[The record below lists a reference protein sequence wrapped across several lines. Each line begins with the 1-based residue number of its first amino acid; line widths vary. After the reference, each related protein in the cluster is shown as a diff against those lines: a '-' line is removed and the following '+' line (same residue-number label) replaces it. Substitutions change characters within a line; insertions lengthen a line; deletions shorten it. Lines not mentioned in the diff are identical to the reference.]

1 MNRLTVVLL
10 TAAAMISILG
20 TPASGAR
27 GRVAAGLY
35 REIPPTV
42 ESTVIQTAVLA
53 LGDIAEARKE
63 LREGRSDEALRKV
76 EEARTLARSVGTDL
90 TTGVVREQIRIAREH
105 AGYDPPQRVLKD
117 LGPVY
122 DSLNEIEVYI
132 PVDKARRHVDRAAEF
147 LKAGR
152 KDDAARELGS
162 AEKALPVFTLPMV
175 SVDASLE
182 RALSAIGK
190 KELDAADALL
200 RKAESTLQAGI
211 ASRRSP
217 IGQAQA
223 SIMRARFL
231 FVNGDYADARRALNQ
246 ARTFLDAA
254 AARGSAV
261 TKSEAPRLS
270 QEVEALE
277 RRIEKEREKSESSL
291 RAIGEEVAALAERA
305 AADLA
310 YHWDETETTLRI
322 DDMLLDARLHLA
334 YAETFQLTTGEP
346 LKAKRELDLARE
358 FIGRAMKSLLAD
370 SADRAALQWADREI
384 VYLGEHIDQTGPAIE
399 ERYDALRSRING
411 LLTPL

>member
-1 MNRLTVVLL
+1 MNRMSVVLL
-10 TAAAMISILG
+10 TAAAMLSVVG
-20 TPASGAR
+20 TPASEAR
-27 GRVAAGLY
+27 GRGATGLY
-35 REIPPTV
+35 REIPPTI

-63 LREGRSDEALRKV
+63 LKQGRTDEALRKV
-76 EEARTLARSVGTDL
+76 EEARTLARSLGTDL
-90 TTGVVREQIRIAREH
+90 TTGVAREQIRIAREH

-117 LGPVY
+117 LGAVY
-122 DSLNEIEVYI
+122 DSFKEIEVYI
-132 PVDKARRHVDRAAEF
+132 PVDKAHRHVDRAAEF

-152 KDDAARELGS
+152 KDDAARELDF
-162 AEKALPVFTLPMV
+162 AERALPVFTLPMMP
-175 SVDASLE
+175 VDASLE
-182 RALSAIGK
+182 KAQSAIGR

-231 FVNGDYADARRALNQ
+231 FVNGDYPDARRALGQ
-246 ARTFLDAA
+246 ARAFLDA

-261 TKSEAPRLS
+261 TRTEASGLS

-277 RRIEKEREKSESSL
+277 RRIEKEREKSESAF
-291 RAIGEEVAALAERA
+291 RAVGEEMAALAERA

-310 YHWDETETTLRI
+310 YHWDEAETTLRI
-322 DDMLLDARLHLA
+322 DDVLLDARLHLS
-334 YAETFQLTTGEP
+334 YAETFQLTSGEP

-358 FIGRAMKSLLAD
+358 FIGKAMKSLLAD
-370 SADRAALQWADREI
+370 SADRAALEWADREI
-384 VYLGEHIDQTGPAIE
+384 VYLGEHVDQTGPGIE
-399 ERYDALRSRING
+399 ERYDALKSRING

>member
-10 TAAAMISILG
+10 TAAAMISVVG

-27 GRVAAGLY
+27 GRGAAGLY

-76 EEARTLARSVGTDL
+76 DEARILARSVGTDL

-152 KDDAARELGS
+152 NDDAARELGS
-162 AEKALPVFTLPMV
+162 AEMALPVFTLPMMTV
-175 SVDASLE
+175 VVSLE
-182 RALSAIGK
+182 RARSAIGK
-190 KELDAADALL
+190 KEVDAADVLL

-231 FVNGDYADARRALNQ
+231 FVNGDYADARRALGQ
-246 ARTFLDAA
+246 ARAFLDAA
-254 AARGSAV
+254 AAQGSAV
-261 TKSEAPRLS
+261 TKSEAPWLS
-270 QEVEALE
+270 QEVGALE
-277 RRIEKEREKSESSL
+277 KRIEKEREKSESSL
-291 RAIGEEVAALAERA
+291 RAIGEEVAALAERT

-322 DDMLLDARLHLA
+322 DDVLLDARLHLA

-358 FIGRAMKSLLAD
+358 FIGKAMKSLLAD

-384 VYLGEHIDQTGPAIE
+384 FYLGEHIDQTGPGIE